1 MLALGA
7 FFHHQITTQIG
18 FMSPSLIKV
27 IKPFKENT
35 MPKKLLIKGIAT
47 ALLSLAFSAQA
58 RETPRIHV
66 EGVAAAIEEN
76 YFDEARAKEIAA
88 KLRSA
93 ASSGKFDALQDER
106 ELSSELST
114 WLDPFDTH
122 FNVSWAEP
130 KPAASVAAESTEPK
144 LVLPAN
150 DPLRRVN
157 YGVRGVDVLPGNI
170 GYLDIRNFGGFEFG
184 EPGQPA
190 RQAVDAALQLLSG
203 TNALIIDLRE
213 NGGGAPQ
220 MVGYL
225 SSAFVKKDAD
235 IFNTFHGR
243 GRTMSEAPLDWHPQP
258 RLDTPLFILISART
272 ASAAEAFAYTMQ
284 SAKRA
289 TVVGEVSLGA
299 ANPGAPVDAGN
310 GFNVFVSFASPIN
323 QMTKANWEGRGVKPD
338 VAVASAAAP
347 ETARRLALQAVLAGG
362 LKGDDATDA
371 HWALDALQAES
382 QSAPPVHAKDY
393 LGSYGTLV
401 ITEANG
407 HLILSNG
414 RRPIRTLL
422 PLGDDHFA
430 VREDPSKRVIFVR
443 DASGKVQ
450 ALESQTSSGG
460 SDRYRRG
467 G

>member
-1 MLALGA
+1 
-7 FFHHQITTQIG
+7 
-18 FMSPSLIKV
+18 MS
-27 IKPFKENT
+27 
-35 MPKKLLIKGIAT
+35 KKLLIKGLAVT
-47 ALLSLAFSAQA
+47 LLSLAFSAQA
-58 RETPRIHV
+58 RETPRVYV

-76 YFDEARAKEIAA
+76 YFDEARAREIAV

-93 ASSGKFDALQDER
+93 ASTGKFDALQNEG
-106 ELSSELST
+106 ELSSELSR
-114 WLDPFDTH
+114 WLAPFDTH
-122 FNVSWAEP
+122 FKVSWAEP
-130 KPAASVAAESTEPK
+130 QPASPAAPDATAPARAM
-144 LVLPAN
+144 PAN
-150 DPLRRVN
+150 NPQRRGN

-170 GYLDIRNFGGFEFG
+170 GYLDLRNFSDFEFG
-184 EPGQPA
+184 QPNQPA
-190 RQAVDAALQLLSG
+190 RLAVDAGLQLLSG

-243 GRTMSEAPLDWHPQP
+243 GGRTMSEAPLDWNPQP
-258 RLDTPLFILISART
+258 RLDTPLFILISGRT

-284 SAKRA
+284 SSKRA
-289 TVVGEVSLGA
+289 TIVGEASMGA
-299 ANPGAPVDAGN
+299 ANPGGPVDAGN
-310 GFNVFVSFASPIN
+310 GFMVFISFASPIN
-323 QMTKANWEGRGVKPD
+323 PITKTNWENRGVIPD

-347 ETARRLALQAVLAGG
+347 ETAQRLALKAVLAGG
-362 LKGDDATDA
+362 PKGDDATDVS
-371 HWALDALQAES
+371 WALDVLQAES
-382 QSAPPVHAKDY
+382 KSTPLLHANDY

-407 HLILSNG
+407 HLILNNG

-450 ALESQTSSGG
+450 ALESQTSSGD

>member
-1 MLALGA
+1 
-7 FFHHQITTQIG
+7 
-18 FMSPSLIKV
+18 MS
-27 IKPFKENT
+27 
-35 MPKKLLIKGIAT
+35 KKQLIKGFGF
-47 ALLSLAFSAQA
+47 ALLSLALSAQA
-58 RETPRIHV
+58 RETPRV
-66 EGVAAAIEEN
+66 YVDGVAAVIEEN

-88 KLRSA
+88 KLRNA

-122 FNVSWAEP
+122 FDVSW
-130 KPAASVAAESTEPK
+130 TEPT
-144 LVLPAN
+144 PASSAAPASTAPERAMSAN

-170 GYLDIRNFGGFEFG
+170 GYLDLRNFGGFEFG

-243 GRTMSEAPLDWHPQP
+243 DRTMSEAPLDWHPQP

-289 TVVGEVSLGA
+289 TVVGETSMGA

-310 GFNVFVSFASPIN
+310 GFTVFVSFASPIN
-323 QMTKANWEGRGVKPD
+323 PITKTNWEDRGVIPD
-338 VAVASAAAP
+338 VAVASATAP
-347 ETARRLALQAVLAGG
+347 DTARRLALQAVLTGG
-362 LKGDDATDA
+362 LQGDDATDVR
-371 HWALDALQAES
+371 WALDALHAES
-382 QSAPPVHAKDY
+382 KSAPHLQATDY
-393 LGSYGTLV
+393 VGTYGTLV
-401 ITEANG
+401 IAEVDG
-407 HLILSNG
+407 RLILKNG

-422 PLGDDHFA
+422 ALGDDRFA
-430 VREDPSKRVIFVR
+430 LSEDPSRRVVFVR

-450 ALESQTSSGG
+450 AMESQTSSGD
-460 SDRYRRG
+460 SDRYHRG
-467 G
+467 DNRDGGS